1 MSASRMRSQRFPII
15 YFFTCTILAVL
26 VSGCEQYADRVLVN
40 GNIHTMDSARPRA
53 TALAV
58 TDGKFSYVG
67 DEAGARAQIGPDTEV
82 VTLDENL
89 VLPGLIDTH
98 THPGILALFAS
109 TDLVAAPDP
118 EPEALVQWLKS
129 YAAEHPEVPFI
140 IAGYWRTTDFGIEG
154 PDKAMLDQ
162 VVSDRP
168 VALMDDSGHSMWLNS
183 KALALMGVTAET
195 PDPAPGLAYYQR
207 GEDNEPTGWIKEF
220 TFASIQERIFESAD
234 PAVFES
240 NLEHFLNYLSSKGV
254 TSLYDGGNLGLHDK
268 VYGILA
274 KLDRAGRLPLRYEG
288 TYHVHLPEQIDSAI
302 AEIKR
307 LRATYAGPHLQ
318 FNAVKIHFDGVH
330 EIRTSAVLDD
340 FEDDPGNHG
349 GTLIEQA
356 RLIEFIGE
364 LHREKLDLHM
374 HVVGDRATRLALD
387 AYEAAKHEDWDYP
400 QLTLC
405 HLELVDDAD
414 IPRFREL
421 GVIANF
427 TPHWFGDLY
436 QGAASSL
443 GERNTHKMRARSFI
457 ESGATVTFSSDV
469 VVPEELERANPF
481 LGMQIGI
488 NRQDLED
495 GVTAKVMQP
504 ASERLELRQLLTGYT
519 INGARQLRKTEELGS
534 IAVGK
539 NADLVILK
547 DNVFSR
553 DRYQIHSARITK
565 TMLGG
570 EFVFDDQRVQTEN

>member
-1 MSASRMRSQRFPII
+1 MGTNHMRSHRFPAL
-15 YFFTCTILAVL
+15 YFFASTIFAVL
-26 VSGCEQYADRVLVN
+26 VSGCAQRADHVLL
-40 GNIHTMDSARPRA
+40 GGEIYTMDSTQPRA

-67 DEAGARAQIGPDTEV
+67 DEAGVYAQIGPETEV
-82 VTLDENL
+82 IALEENL

-118 EPEALVQWLKS
+118 EPEALLQWLES
-129 YAAEHPEVPFI
+129 YAEEHQEIPFI
-140 IAGYWRTTDFGIEG
+140 IAGYWRTADFGIEG
-154 PDKAMLDQ
+154 PDRAMLDQ

-183 KALALMGVTAET
+183 KALALMGVSADT

-207 GEDNEPTGWIKEF
+207 GANNEPTGWIKEF
-220 TFASIQERIFESAD
+220 TFASIQERIFETAD

-240 NLEHFLNYLSSKGV
+240 NLENFLNYLSSKGV

-268 VYGILA
+268 VYGVLA
-274 KLDRAGRLPLRYEG
+274 QLDREGRLPLRYEG

-340 FEDDPGNHG
+340 FEDDPGNQG
-349 GTLIEQA
+349 GTLIEQT
-356 RLIEFIGE
+356 RLIQFIGE

-387 AYEAAKHEDWDYP
+387 AYEAAKQNGWDYP

-414 IPRFREL
+414 IPRFKEL

-436 QGAASSL
+436 QGAESSL

-457 ESGATVTFSSDV
+457 ESGAKVTFSSDV
-469 VVPEELERANPF
+469 VVPDELERANPF

-488 NRQDLED
+488 NRQDLA
-495 GVTAKVMQP
+495 GGANAKVMQP
-504 ASERLELRQLLTGYT
+504 IAERLTLTQLIEGYT
-519 INGARQLRKTEELGS
+519 INGARQLRKAAELGS
-534 IAVGK
+534 ITVGK

-547 DNVFSR
+547 DNIFSR
-553 DRYQIHSARITK
+553 DRYQIHSARISQ

-570 EFVFDDQRVQTEN
+570 KFVFDDQQVTQHD

>member
-1 MSASRMRSQRFPII
+1 MRSNHFPAI
-15 YFFTCTILAVL
+15 YLFACTLIAIFS
-26 VSGCEQYADRVLVN
+26 SGCEQRADRVLL
-40 GNIHTMDSARPRA
+40 GGDIYTMDTAQPRV
-53 TALAV
+53 TAVAV
-58 TDGKFSYVG
+58 KDGKFSYVG
-67 DEAGARAQIGPDTEV
+67 DEAGARRRIGPETDV
-82 VTLDENL
+82 ITLDGSL
-89 VLPGLIDTH
+89 VLPGLIDGH

-109 TDLVAAPDP
+109 TDLVEVPDP
-118 EPEALVQWLKS
+118 EPQALLQWLRS
-129 YAAEHPEVPFI
+129 YADTHPQVPFI
-140 IAGYWRTTDFGIEG
+140 IASYWRTADFGIEG

-183 KALALMGVTAET
+183 KALALMGVSADS

-207 GEDNEPTGWIKEF
+207 RENNEPTGWIKEF
-220 TFASIQERIFESAD
+220 TFASIQERIFEGAD

-240 NLEHFLNYLSSKGV
+240 NLENFLHYLSSKGV

-268 VYGILA
+268 VYGVLA
-274 KLDRAGRLPLRYEG
+274 KLDRENRLPLRYEG

-307 LRATYAGPHLQ
+307 LRATYSGTHLT

-330 EIRTSAVLDD
+330 EIRTSAVLDE
-340 FEDDPGNHG
+340 FEDDPGNQG
-349 GTLIEQA
+349 GTLIEQS

-387 AYEAAKHEDWDYP
+387 AYEAARNKGWDYP

-436 QGAASSL
+436 QGAESSL
-443 GERNTHKMRARSFI
+443 GERNNHKMRARTFI
-457 ESGATVTFSSDV
+457 ESGAVVTFSSDV
-469 VVPEELERANPF
+469 VVPEELKRANPF

-488 NRQDLED
+488 NRQDLE
-495 GVTAKVMQP
+495 GGPNAKVMQP
-504 ASERLELRQLLTGYT
+504 ITERLELQQLVEGYT
-519 INGARQLRKTEELGS
+519 INGARQLRKADELGS

-539 NADLVILK
+539 AADLVVLK
-547 DNVFSR
+547 DNIFSR
-553 DRYQIHSARITK
+553 EMYEIHSAKIAK

-570 EFVFDDQRVQTEN
+570 DFVFDDQLVNSLK